1 MRTPTILAAA
11 LALVLAA
18 CDSSGPDGAPDVIAP
33 AAFSVDLDAFPD
45 DGARVGAEATF
56 LTAAG
61 RVGVVSGIVGL
72 NLVLPERA
80 TRAATRVAPE
90 PDSTGDAFLWDTTV
104 DVFDNDVQIR
114 LTGDP
119 DGGQVDW
126 TLMTE
131 NLSDDAEDGPFTYYT
146 AETSFDGREG
156 SWRLFNPDADG
167 PVLTATFDV
176 DDTPEITFAVPEGRP
191 QAGATVRY
199 ETDGDVQTFEFEDA
213 SGTETLVRWNTVT
226 RAGSIEADDVD
237 GGDRACWDEDLD
249 DVACDEIDL

>member
-1 MRTPTILAAA
+1 MRTPTTLAA
-11 LALVLAA
+11 LALLLAA

-45 DGARVGAEATF
+45 DGARVGAEGNF

-80 TRAATRVAPE
+80 TRAATRVSPE
-90 PDSTGDAFLWDTTV
+90 PDSTGDAFVWDTTV

-114 LTGDP
+114 LIGDP
-119 DGGQVDW
+119 DDGQVDW
-126 TLMTE
+126 TLTTE

-146 AETSFDGREG
+146 AETSFSGREG
-156 SWRLFNPDADG
+156 SWRLFNPDVDG
-167 PVLTATFDV
+167 PVLTAEFDV
-176 DDTPEITFAVPEGRP
+176 DDTPEITFAVPAGRP

-199 ETDGDVQTFEFEDA
+199 ETDGDVQTFDFESAD
-213 SGTETLVRWNTVT
+213 GVGTLVRWNTET
-226 RAGSIEADDVD
+226 LAGWIEAEDVN
-237 GGDRACWDEDLD
+237 GGDRACWNESLD
-249 DVACDEIDL
+249 NVDCDEVDL